1 MPKKDKKE
9 KEQVQED
16 SPKKEKLVKK
26 AKKQKVLFP
35 LGAKFSF
42 FVALLLVGIM
52 IVITLFI
59 YNWAGTAL
67 EKEVKER
74 GIAIAKNIANNAA
87 DPLLKSDDLP
97 LAYFTKEAVQYP
109 MKEEAVDSNFIT
121 GLLVALKNDIFKIKD
136 DQTIKNEGIF
146 EALIIKEDG
155 YIASANDVKRTGEE
169 YRPPK
174 GLRNLKEGEEVLVQ
188 DYTEGGKSYFDIA
201 VPVITVNN
209 NKKYMLGEVHLTIS
223 RNVVTKVVMIAA
235 VKIGLIILAAL
246 IIGIIL
252 SVMLVSMMV
261 RPIGY
266 LVKGVRA
273 IGEGNYDV
281 KIDLK
286 TNDELGLLTDIFN
299 DTAKSLQEKE
309 TLKGAFS
316 TYVSSEVMDQVLK
329 DPKKLALGGKR
340 VKATMLFTDIRGF
353 TSMSETLQPEQVVAV
368 INEYLTIQTDKVM
381 KWKGVVDK
389 FVGDCVMAVY
399 GVPMPKDDDAY
410 RAVRTA
416 MDIRES
422 VLKLNVIREK
432 TKQICVGIGIG
443 VNTGDVVSGNMG
455 SPQKMDYTVIGDNVN
470 LAARLEANAPA
481 HTVYVSESTYNET
494 KDRIEYEELEA
505 IKVKG
510 KKEPVR
516 IFSPVKVKP
525 GTE

>member
-1 MPKKDKKE
+1 M
-9 KEQVQED
+9 
-16 SPKKEKLVKK
+16 
-26 AKKQKVLFP
+26 AKKTKEIKKPEKDSKKIKELRKVHFP

-42 FVALLLVGIM
+42 FVGLLLVGIM

-59 YNWAGTAL
+59 YNWAGAAL

-109 MKEEAVDSNFIT
+109 MKEEIADANFIS
-121 GLLVALKNDIFKIKD
+121 GLLNALKNDLLNIKAAEAV
-136 DQTIKNEGIF
+136 KNEGIF
-146 EALIIKEDG
+146 EALIVKEDG
-155 YIASANDVKRTGEE
+155 IIASANDVKRTGEE
-169 YRPPK
+169 YRTPAGIRK
-174 GLRNLKEGEEVLVQ
+174 LKEGDDFLVQ
-188 DYTEGGKSYFDIA
+188 DYTKDSRSYFDIA
-201 VPVITVNN
+201 VPVITINN

-223 RNVVTKVVMIAA
+223 KSVVTKVVTIAA

-246 IIGIIL
+246 IVGIVI
-252 SVMLVSMMV
+252 SIMLVNFMV

-281 KIDLK
+281 EIKLK
-286 TNDELGLLTDIFN
+286 TSDELGLLTEIFN
-299 DTAKSLQEKE
+299 DTAKSLKEKE
-309 TLKGAFS
+309 LLKGAFS

-399 GVPMPKDDDAY
+399 GVPVEKEDDSY

-422 VLKLNVIREK
+422 VLKLNVIRERA
-432 TKQICVGIGIG
+432 KQICVGIGIG

-494 KDRIEYEELEA
+494 KDRINYEELEA

-516 IFSPVKVKP
+516 IFSPLSVKDGVK
-525 GTE
+525 